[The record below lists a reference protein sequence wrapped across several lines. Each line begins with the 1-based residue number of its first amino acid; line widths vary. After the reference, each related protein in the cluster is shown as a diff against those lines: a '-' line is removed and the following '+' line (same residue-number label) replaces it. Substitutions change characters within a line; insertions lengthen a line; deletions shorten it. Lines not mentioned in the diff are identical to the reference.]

1 MTSSNAPGWMTGQQ
15 RLLYDA
21 MDRRVTDL
29 QRRAGGEYGHHADA
43 AARLARLRRAVR
55 AAPGSAPG
63 VWDDTIGL
71 LPDEL
76 VATSPNPSTWETAAH
91 TAMTLYAVHAQGG
104 STAHR
109 RGVSLGRAVRRL
121 AQNRSAGAEP
131 DGAVFKRFQA
141 LVAATGAESRSTHLR
156 SIITLLRGAGV
167 ELDYARLAVDLRD
180 LSVRRNADS
189 VRLAWG
195 RDFHRGDRPTT
206 DNAASHIASPDLAE
220 TL

>member
-1 MTSSNAPGWMTGQQ
+1 MSAPGWMTGRR

-21 MDRRVTDL
+21 VDRRVSDL
-29 QRRAGGEYGHHADA
+29 QRRAGGEYGHFADV

-55 AAPGSAPG
+55 AVPGSAPE

-76 VATSPNPSTWETAAH
+76 VGTSPDPSLWESAAH

-104 STAHR
+104 GGVHR
-109 RGVSLGRAVRRL
+109 RGVSLGLAVRRL
-121 AQNRSAGAEP
+121 AQERSGGAGP
-131 DGAVFKRFQA
+131 DGPVFKRFQA
-141 LVAATGAESRSTHLR
+141 LVAATGAESQSNHLR
-156 SIITLLRGAGV
+156 SIVTLLRGAGV

-180 LSVRRNADS
+180 LADRRSADR

-195 RDFHRGDRPTT
+195 RDFHRGDRPAT
-206 DNAASHIASPDLAE
+206 DAVAEIESHDLVE

>member
-1 MTSSNAPGWMTGQQ
+1 MSAPVWMTGQR

-21 MDRRVTDL
+21 VDARVTDL
-29 QRRAGGEYGHHADA
+29 QRRASAEYGHGADV

-55 AAPGSAPG
+55 AVPGSVPE

-76 VATSPNPSTWETAAH
+76 VGSAPDPTAWESAAH
-91 TAMTLYAVHAQGG
+91 RAMTLYAVHAQGG
-104 STAHR
+104 GGVHR

-121 AQNRSAGAEP
+121 AQERSGAAGS

-141 LVAATGAESRSTHLR
+141 LVAATGAESQSNHLR
-156 SIITLLRGAGV
+156 SIVTLLRGAGM

-180 LSVRRNADS
+180 LADRHS
-189 VRLAWG
+189 ADRVRLAWG
-195 RDFHRGDRPTT
+195 RDYHRGAHPED
-206 DNAASHIASPDLAE
+206 DAADIAFAAPGLVE